1 MSNKRELA
9 KISKAIKSIKAQLE
23 PWYKNPGPYKDEIE
37 KELKDLAKKFKADG
51 PWVSGHVKSGV
62 KDNIGGSSENLGDWQ
77 LQLDLEYGERSV
89 LFFYDEE
96 DATKDQIYGPK
107 YTGDLSR
114 DFKNIFGFL
123 KYLL

>member
-1 MSNKRELA
+1 MSRKQEIA
-9 KISKAIKSIKAQLE
+9 KISKEIRQIKAQLE
-23 PWYKNPGPYKDEIE
+23 PWYKKPGPYKDEIE

-62 KDNIGGSSENLGDWQ
+62 RDNIGGSSVKLGDWH
-77 LQLDLEYGERSV
+77 LQLDLEYGDRSL

-96 DATKDQIYGPK
+96 DATEDKIYGPK

-114 DFKNIFGFL
+114 DFKNIFGFMN
-123 KYLL
+123 YLL